1 MTVTATRTGGPGAVA
16 PRPAAV
22 PIPFARLVRVEWD
35 KCLGTRATRWLL
47 AVATAVSVLCQ
58 LVPLLLPDDVD
69 QWASVY
75 LGLGSVGF
83 GVLLPVVVI
92 LALTS
97 EWTQRTVLVTFTQEP
112 RRARVLTA
120 KITVGVI
127 LALLA
132 VVATFVI
139 GLGGMAVAEWG
150 LGRSVVADRPWGLLV
165 LGLVLASVVGTV
177 SAMGF
182 AALFGSSAAAIVSVY
197 LIPTLWGV
205 VFSFGVLRKLSP
217 WLDSAQSVTWMQEA
231 RFDGHLGQMAVS
243 SALWVLVPLVA
254 GFVRTLRRE
263 VS

>member
-83 GVLLPVVVI
+83 GVLLP
-92 LALTS
+92 
-97 EWTQRTVLVTFTQEP
+97 
-112 RRARVLTA
+112 
-120 KITVGVI
+120 VGVI